1 LRLFRQRKAAKESWY
16 QKIVCLCNAFFFGG
30 IATKKKAWQKRNGV
44 LQACAACTAPLRV
57 GRSLLK
63 KRRKTIAQSE
73 CEHSAQPFDKSKFEH
88 SKGEE
93 K

>member
-1 LRLFRQRKAAKESWY
+1 VSALGVSFVSFSLRLFLQRKAAKKSWY
-16 QKIVCLCNAFFFGG
+16 QRLVCLCNAFFFGG

-63 KRRKTIAQSE
+63 KRRKTIAQS
-73 CEHSAQPFDKSKFEH
+73 
-88 SKGEE
+88 
-93 K
+93 